1 VQNSKLNTVVLAKQ
15 LRNARIES
23 GLTQKEVGEIIGIS
37 RQAITRIESG
47 NQNVTIETLQK
58 FACALDY
65 SITIELSQ
73 KK

>member
-1 VQNSKLNTVVLAKQ
+1 MQNSKLNPVVLAKQ

-23 GLTQKEVGEIIGIS
+23 GLTQKELGKIIGVS
-37 RQAITRIESG
+37 RQLVTRIESG
-47 NQNVTIETLQK
+47 NQNVTIKTLQK
-58 FACALDY
+58 LAGALDY